1 MGIIGTSC
9 TINCV
14 LFIYLFIQLYLH
26 LSKGEN
32 PGMQLPP
39 PKNRNFKNAYYV
51 DIMIS
56 NILRGLPFSKNQLL
70 E

>member
-9 TINCV
+9 TINYV

-32 PGMQLPP
+32 PGMQFLH
-39 PKNRNFKNAYYV
+39 PKIEILKTP
-51 DIMIS
+51 IMWT
-56 NILRGLPFSKNQLL
+56 
-70 E
+70 